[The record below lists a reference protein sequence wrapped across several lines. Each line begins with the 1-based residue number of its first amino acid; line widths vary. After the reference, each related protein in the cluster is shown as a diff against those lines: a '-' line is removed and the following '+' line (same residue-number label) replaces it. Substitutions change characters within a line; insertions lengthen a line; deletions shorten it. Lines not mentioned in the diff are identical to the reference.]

1 MEQENESAQEVVVE
15 QEEQTA
21 EDTNSVTLS
30 KAEFTKLQRKAIA
43 YDVNKKQPKEE
54 IISKSITP
62 RDILQSEEMKLYR
75 EGYDEKQIEF
85 IMHNGGRK
93 VLEDKNSPVSVAI
106 SALRE
111 QAKAEDAANRTQEGS
126 QLSEVE
132 RKFTPEQ
139 LANMPTAELEK
150 VLPHA

>member
-21 EDTNSVTLS
+21 EETNNVTLS